1 MESSILSEVDDPSIL
16 RAGLSTPLS
25 PSSRLVTD
33 PSAHA
38 PAQRAEA
45 QRLCALAQG
54 RHPGCSNVGPR
65 AVPDPPSAEVV
76 GVAPCDP
83 TSDAGEEMGQLRA
96 DIGIANGVP
105 KTRVTG

>member
-1 MESSILSEVDDPSIL
+1 MVVLLMESSILSEVDDASIL

-45 QRLCALAQG
+45 QRLFALAH
-54 RHPGCSNVGPR
+54 RFAYR
-65 AVPDPPSAEVV
+65 
-76 GVAPCDP
+76 
-83 TSDAGEEMGQLRA
+83 DAALYPELEHS
-96 DIGIANGVP
+96 
-105 KTRVTG
+105 